1 MRIGYIFRDCRRERT
16 PMDKEKLKQ
25 YIPLKKEL
33 KMLDKKLEK
42 LYARQENIPEV
53 LGKVTGSSLDFPYTE
68 VRTTV
73 KMSEPKEN
81 DAINRLIRIKEKR
94 KEEVNKLLVE
104 IEEFIA
110 EIPDSITRQIFELTY
125 IDGKK
130 QREVADIVCLERSS
144 ISKKID
150 GYLHLS
156 HNSQK

>member
-1 MRIGYIFRDCRRERT
+1 MRIGYIFRDCRRERI

-81 DAINRLIRIKEKR
+81 DAIKWLIRIKEKR
-94 KEEVNKLLVE
+94 KEEVNRLLVE

-110 EIPDSITRQIFELTY
+110 GIPDSITRQIFELTY

-130 QREVADIVCLERSS
+130 QREVATTVRYSRSRVS
-144 ISKKID
+144 QIINK
-150 GYLHLS
+150 YL
-156 HNSQK
+156 KD

>member
-1 MRIGYIFRDCRRERT
+1 M

-53 LGKVTGSSLDFPYTE
+53 LGKVTGSSADFPYTE

-130 QREVADIVCLERSS
+130 QREVAATVRYSRSRVS
-144 ISKKID
+144 QIINR
-150 GYLHLS
+150 YL
-156 HNSQK
+156 KD

>member
-1 MRIGYIFRDCRRERT
+1 
-16 PMDKEKLKQ
+16 MDKEKLKQ

-53 LGKVTGSSLDFPYTE
+53 LGKVTGSSTDFPYTE

-81 DAINRLIRIKEKR
+81 DAIKRLIRIKEKR

-130 QREVADIVCLERSS
+130 QREVAVIVCLERSS

-150 GYLHLS
+150 GYLQVS

>member
-1 MRIGYIFRDCRRERT
+1 
-16 PMDKEKLKQ
+16 MDKEKLKQ

-53 LGKVTGSSLDFPYTE
+53 LGKVTGSSLDFPYME

-81 DAINRLIRIKEKR
+81 DAIKRLIRIKEKR

-110 EIPDSITRQIFELTY
+110 GIPDSITRQIFELTY

-130 QREVADIVCLERSS
+130 QREVATTVRYSRSRVS
-144 ISKKID
+144 QIINR
-150 GYLHLS
+150 YL
-156 HNSQK
+156 KD

>member
-1 MRIGYIFRDCRRERT
+1 MRIGYIFRDCRRERI

-53 LGKVTGSSLDFPYTE
+53 LGKVTGSSLDFPYME

-81 DAINRLIRIKEKR
+81 DAIKRLIRIKEKR

-110 EIPDSITRQIFELTY
+110 GIPDSITRQIFELTY

-130 QREVADIVCLERSS
+130 QREVATTVRYSRSRVS
-144 ISKKID
+144 QIINR
-150 GYLHLS
+150 YL
-156 HNSQK
+156 KD

>member
-1 MRIGYIFRDCRRERT
+1 
-16 PMDKEKLKQ
+16 MDKEKLNQ

-53 LGKVTGSSLDFPYTE
+53 LGKVTGSSLDFPYME

-81 DAINRLIRIKEKR
+81 DAIKRLIRIKEKR

-110 EIPDSITRQIFELTY
+110 GIPDSITRQIFELTY

-130 QREVADIVCLERSS
+130 QREVATTVRYSRSRVS
-144 ISKKID
+144 QIINR
-150 GYLHLS
+150 YL
-156 HNSQK
+156 KD

>member
-1 MRIGYIFRDCRRERT
+1 
-16 PMDKEKLKQ
+16 MDKEELKQ

-73 KMSEPKEN
+73 KISEPKEN
-81 DAINRLIRIKEKR
+81 DAIKRLIRIKEKR

-110 EIPDSITRQIFELTY
+110 GIPDSITRQIFELTY

-130 QREVADIVCLERSS
+130 QREVATTVRYSRSRVS
-144 ISKKID
+144 QIINR
-150 GYLHLS
+150 YL
-156 HNSQK
+156 KD

>member
-1 MRIGYIFRDCRRERT
+1 
-16 PMDKEKLKQ
+16 MDKEKLKQ

-81 DAINRLIRIKEKR
+81 DAIKRLIKIKEKR
-94 KEEVNKLLVE
+94 KEEVNKLLVQ
-104 IEEFIA
+104 IEEFIV

-130 QREVADIVCLERSS
+130 QREVAAAVRYSRSRVS
-144 ISKKID
+144 QIIN
-150 GYLHLS
+150 GYL
-156 HNSQK
+156 KD

>member
-1 MRIGYIFRDCRRERT
+1 M

-81 DAINRLIRIKEKR
+81 DAIKRLIRIKEKR
-94 KEEVNKLLVE
+94 KEEVNRLLVE

-110 EIPDSITRQIFELTY
+110 GIPDSITRQIFELTY

-130 QREVADIVCLERSS
+130 QREVATTVRYSRSRVS
-144 ISKKID
+144 QIIN
-150 GYLHLS
+150 GYL
-156 HNSQK
+156 KD

>member
-1 MRIGYIFRDCRRERT
+1 
-16 PMDKEKLKQ
+16 MDKEKLKQ

-53 LGKVTGSSLDFPYTE
+53 LGKVTGSSADFPYTE

-81 DAINRLIRIKEKR
+81 DAIKRLIRIKEKR
-94 KEEVNKLLVE
+94 KEKVNKLLVE

-130 QREVADIVCLERSS
+130 QREVAATVRYSRSRVS
-144 ISKKID
+144 QIINR
-150 GYLHLS
+150 YL
-156 HNSQK
+156 KD

>member
-1 MRIGYIFRDCRRERT
+1 
-16 PMDKEKLKQ
+16 MDKEELKQ

-81 DAINRLIRIKEKR
+81 DAIKRLIRIKEKR
-94 KEEVNKLLVE
+94 KEEVNRLLVE

-110 EIPDSITRQIFELTY
+110 GIPDSITRQIFELTY

-130 QREVADIVCLERSS
+130 QREVATTVRYSRSRVS
-144 ISKKID
+144 QIINK
-150 GYLHLS
+150 YL
-156 HNSQK
+156 KD

>member
-1 MRIGYIFRDCRRERT
+1 
-16 PMDKEKLKQ
+16 MDKEKLKQ
-25 YIPLKKEL
+25 YIQLKKEL

-53 LGKVTGSSLDFPYTE
+53 LGKVTGSSLDFPYME

-81 DAINRLIRIKEKR
+81 DAIKRLIRIKEKR

-110 EIPDSITRQIFELTY
+110 GIPDSITRQIFELTY

-130 QREVADIVCLERSS
+130 QREVATTVRYSHSRVSQIINR
-144 ISKKID
+144 
-150 GYLHLS
+150 YL
-156 HNSQK
+156 KD

>member
-1 MRIGYIFRDCRRERT
+1 
-16 PMDKEKLKQ
+16 MDKEKLKQ

-33 KMLDKKLEK
+33 KMLDKKLDK
-42 LYARQENIPEV
+42 LYVRQENIPEV

-81 DAINRLIRIKEKR
+81 DAIKRLIRIKEKR
-94 KEEVNKLLVE
+94 KEEVNRLLVE

-110 EIPDSITRQIFELTY
+110 GIPDSITRQIFELTY

-130 QREVADIVCLERSS
+130 QREVATTVRYSRSRVS
-144 ISKKID
+144 QIINR
-150 GYLHLS
+150 YL
-156 HNSQK
+156 KD

>member
-81 DAINRLIRIKEKR
+81 DAIKRLIRIKEKR

-110 EIPDSITRQIFELTY
+110 GIPDSITRQIFELTY

-130 QREVADIVCLERSS
+130 QREVATTVRYSRSRVS
-144 ISKKID
+144 QIINR
-150 GYLHLS
+150 YL
-156 HNSQK
+156 KD

>member
-1 MRIGYIFRDCRRERT
+1 MRIGYIFRDCRRERI

-81 DAINRLIRIKEKR
+81 DAIKRLIRIKEKR
-94 KEEVNKLLVE
+94 KEEVNRLLVE

-110 EIPDSITRQIFELTY
+110 GIPDSITRQIFELTY

-130 QREVADIVCLERSS
+130 QREVATTVRYSRSRVS
-144 ISKKID
+144 QIINK
-150 GYLHLS
+150 YL
-156 HNSQK
+156 KD

>member
-1 MRIGYIFRDCRRERT
+1 MRIGYIFRDCRRERI

-81 DAINRLIRIKEKR
+81 DAIKRLIRIKEKR
-94 KEEVNKLLVE
+94 KEEVNRLLVE

-110 EIPDSITRQIFELTY
+110 GIPDSITRQIFELTY

-130 QREVADIVCLERSS
+130 QREVATTVRYSRSRVS
-144 ISKKID
+144 QIINR
-150 GYLHLS
+150 YL
-156 HNSQK
+156 KD

>member
-1 MRIGYIFRDCRRERT
+1 M
-16 PMDKEKLKQ
+16 
-25 YIPLKKEL
+25 
-33 KMLDKKLEK
+33 EK

-81 DAINRLIRIKEKR
+81 DAIKRLIRIKEKR
-94 KEEVNKLLVE
+94 KEEVNRLLVE

-110 EIPDSITRQIFELTY
+110 GIPDSITRQIFELTY

-130 QREVADIVCLERSS
+130 QREVATTVRYSRSRV
-144 ISKKID
+144 
-150 GYLHLS
+150 
-156 HNSQK
+156 SQIINKY

>member
-1 MRIGYIFRDCRRERT
+1 MRIGYIFRDCRREKT

>member
-1 MRIGYIFRDCRRERT
+1 
-16 PMDKEKLKQ
+16 MDKEKLKQ

-156 HNSQK
+156 HLSLIHI

>member
-1 MRIGYIFRDCRRERT
+1 
-16 PMDKEKLKQ
+16 MDKEKLKQ

-110 EIPDSITRQIFELTY
+110 GIPDSITRQIFELTY

-130 QREVADIVCLERSS
+130 QREVATTVRYSRSRVS
-144 ISKKID
+144 QIINK
-150 GYLHLS
+150 YL
-156 HNSQK
+156 KD

>member
-1 MRIGYIFRDCRRERT
+1 M
-16 PMDKEKLKQ
+16 PMDKEELKQ

-81 DAINRLIRIKEKR
+81 DAIKRLIRIKEKR
-94 KEEVNKLLVE
+94 KEEVNRLLVE

-110 EIPDSITRQIFELTY
+110 GIPDSITRQIFELTY
-125 IDGKK
+125 IDGKN
-130 QREVADIVCLERSS
+130 QREVATTVRYSRSRVS
-144 ISKKID
+144 QIINK
-150 GYLHLS
+150 YL
-156 HNSQK
+156 KD

>member
-1 MRIGYIFRDCRRERT
+1 M

-81 DAINRLIRIKEKR
+81 DAIKRLIRIKEKR

-130 QREVADIVCLERSS
+130 QREVATTVRYSRSRVS
-144 ISKKID
+144 QIINR
-150 GYLHLS
+150 YL
-156 HNSQK
+156 KD

>member
-1 MRIGYIFRDCRRERT
+1 MRIGYIFRDCRRERI
-16 PMDKEKLKQ
+16 PMDKAKLKQ

-81 DAINRLIRIKEKR
+81 DAIKRLIRIKEKR

-110 EIPDSITRQIFELTY
+110 GIPDSITRQIFELTY

-130 QREVADIVCLERSS
+130 QREVATTVRYSRSRVS
-144 ISKKID
+144 QIINR
-150 GYLHLS
+150 YL
-156 HNSQK
+156 KD

>member
-1 MRIGYIFRDCRRERT
+1 
-16 PMDKEKLKQ
+16 MDKEKLKQ

-53 LGKVTGSSLDFPYTE
+53 FGKVTGSSLDFPYTE

>member
-1 MRIGYIFRDCRRERT
+1 
-16 PMDKEKLKQ
+16 MDKEKLKQ

-73 KMSEPKEN
+73 IMSEPKEN
-81 DAINRLIRIKEKR
+81 DAINWLIRIKEKR

-130 QREVADIVCLERSS
+130 QREVAATIRYSRSRVS
-144 ISKKID
+144 QIIN
-150 GYLHLS
+150 GYL
-156 HNSQK
+156 KD

>member
-1 MRIGYIFRDCRRERT
+1 
-16 PMDKEKLKQ
+16 MDKEKLKQ

-33 KMLDKKLEK
+33 KI
-42 LYARQENIPEV
+42 YARQENIPEV

-81 DAINRLIRIKEKR
+81 DAIKRLIRIKEKR
-94 KEEVNKLLVE
+94 KEEVNRLLVE

-110 EIPDSITRQIFELTY
+110 GIPDSITRQIFELTY

-130 QREVADIVCLERSS
+130 QREVATTVRYSRSRVS
-144 ISKKID
+144 QIINR
-150 GYLHLS
+150 YL
-156 HNSQK
+156 KD

>member
-1 MRIGYIFRDCRRERT
+1 
-16 PMDKEKLKQ
+16 MDKEKLKQ

-53 LGKVTGSSLDFPYTE
+53 LGKVTGSSADFPYAE

-81 DAINRLIRIKEKR
+81 DAIKRLIRIKEKR

-110 EIPDSITRQIFELTY
+110 GIPDSITRQIFELTY